1 VLCAWLDVGYWD
13 RGGRGDPAHPSAEI
27 ARVRPPWSCL
37 LAPAPF
43 REQATRGPEFS
54 NVGGRTRR
62 ANNPGTERR
71 PGPGARFP
79 AIGDKQMAKVELRAR
94 FKTCQRPV
102 GRFRISQKP
111 GPSRAPVRRDQVRSV
126 CRRLV
131 LQRRF
136 APLAPKPGRNEVGTR
151 CSVRR
156 IEELL
161 PSETPRLEAS
171 ARQVPL

>member
-1 VLCAWLDVGYWD
+1 MVTVF
-13 RGGRGDPAHPSAEI
+13 
-27 ARVRPPWSCL
+27 ARR
-37 LAPAPF
+37 
-43 REQATRGPEFS
+43 
-54 NVGGRTRR
+54 GRTRR
-62 ANNPGTERR
+62 AKSPGDRRNPRVGAGT
-71 PGPGARFP
+71 P
-79 AIGDKQMAKVELRAR
+79 AEGDKQMAKVELRAR

-151 CSVRR
+151 RSMRR
-156 IEELL
+156 FEELL
-161 PSETPRLEAS
+161 PSETPRPEAR